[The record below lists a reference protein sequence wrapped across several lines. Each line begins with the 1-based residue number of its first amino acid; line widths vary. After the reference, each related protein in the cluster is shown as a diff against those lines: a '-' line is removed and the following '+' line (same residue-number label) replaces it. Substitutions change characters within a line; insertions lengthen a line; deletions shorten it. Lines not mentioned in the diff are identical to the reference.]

1 MLQRYTFF
9 CILANFFVL
18 LHPNSVYIPFHQAI
32 MWIILALLSALFL
45 GCYDVAK
52 KQSLMHFGVIQVL
65 TLSVCLSSLLLLP
78 MLLISRWNPEWLVN
92 TIFYVPQV
100 DWRAHFFIFLKSC
113 LVLSSWV
120 CAYIAL
126 KHLPLS
132 TVAPMQATRPM
143 WTLIGALLIFGE
155 RLTPHQWIGVA
166 FALGSLLLFAISPSR
181 PNTPPASKRSLLPS
195 TFSLL
200 SKYYMLLFAAIL
212 LGSASGLYDKYM
224 MRHYDHNAVQV
235 YYTFYQAALM
245 LIVYLSSRL
254 FAFSPFRLNI
264 PQSSKRSLLPT
275 TYYLLPILA
284 ISVFLVLSDVVY
296 LLALTYPDSLI
307 AVVATIRRAGTII
320 PFLYGILVLKEP
332 DPWRKALCTIGIL
345 IGLLFLTLG

>member
-1 MLQRYTFF
+1 
-9 CILANFFVL
+9 
-18 LHPNSVYIPFHQAI
+18 
-32 MWIILALLSALFL
+32 MWIFLALLSALFL

-52 KQSLMHFGVIQVL
+52 KQSLMHFHVMEVL

-78 MLLISRWNPEWLVN
+78 MLLVSRWSPELLAD
-92 TIFYVPQV
+92 TIFYVPKV
-100 DWRAHFFIFLKSC
+100 DWRTHGFIFLKSC

-155 RLTPHQWIGVA
+155 RLTVHQWIGVG
-166 FALGSLLLFAISPSR
+166 FALGSLLFFALFPLGTKCRSISHRRSIRELCSRSFSKHGLRSIYYVLLAIG
-181 PNTPPASKRSLLPS
+181 
-195 TFSLL
+195 
-200 SKYYMLLFAAIL
+200 IL
-212 LGSASGLYDKYM
+212 LGSCSGLYDKYM
-224 MRHYDHNAVQV
+224 MRNFDHNAVQV

-245 LIVYLSSRL
+245 LIVY
-254 FAFSPFRLNI
+254 I
-264 PQSSKRSLLPT
+264 PQSPKRSLLPT

-284 ISVFLVLSDVVY
+284 ISVFLVLSDFVY

-320 PFLYGILVLKEP
+320 PFMYGIIVLKEK
-332 DPWRKALCTIGIL
+332 DPWRKAICTTGIL